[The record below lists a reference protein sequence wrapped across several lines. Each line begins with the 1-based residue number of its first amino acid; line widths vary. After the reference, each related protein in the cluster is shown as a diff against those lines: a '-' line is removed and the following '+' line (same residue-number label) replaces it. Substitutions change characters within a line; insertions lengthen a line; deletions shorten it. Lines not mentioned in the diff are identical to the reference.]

1 MNDAVYTPAQAS
13 AVANLPL
20 KAVHKLIDGRLIRPR
35 RRRVGRETQ
44 RFLSQDQ
51 LVYLRLEAEGV
62 RLLPLATRREVA
74 KAVANSPEIDMVC
87 LSEGSA
93 VTIQVK
99 HVRQEIEQQLMRL
112 TEAQQ
117 MTTSDPE
124 ILRGT
129 PVYRGTR
136 IPVELIADML
146 TDGASVEEILEGYP
160 ALDRNKV
167 ELATLYVRAFPR
179 RGRPSQRPWAMV
191 KKSASVTGDVKA
203 LAG

>member
-1 MNDAVYTPAQAS
+1 MNDAVYTPSQAS
-13 AVANLPL
+13 SFADLPL
-20 KAVHKLIDGRLIRPR
+20 KAVHKLIDGHLIRPR
-35 RRRVGRETQ
+35 RKRVGREIQ
-44 RFLSQDQ
+44 RFLSPDQ

-74 KAVANSPEIDMVC
+74 QAVANSPEIDMVR

-99 HVRQEIEQQLMRL
+99 PVRQEIKEQLLRL
-112 TEAQQ
+112 KKAQD
-117 MTTSDPE
+117 MTACDPE

-129 PVYRGTR
+129 PVFRGTR
-136 IPVELIADML
+136 IPVELVAEML
-146 TDGASVEEILEGYP
+146 ADGASVEEILKGYP

-179 RGRPSQRPWAMV
+179 RGRPSQRPWAAA
-191 KKSASVTGDVKA
+191 KKPAAVSRHAKA

>member
-1 MNDAVYTPAQAS
+1 MNDGVYTPAQAS
-13 AVANLPL
+13 AVADLPL

-35 RRRVGRETQ
+35 RMRVGREIQ

-74 KAVANSPEIDMVC
+74 KAVENSPGIDMVC

-93 VTIQVK
+93 VMIQVK
-99 HVRQEIEQQLMRL
+99 HVRLEVEQQLLRL
-112 TEAQQ
+112 REAQQ
-117 MTTSDPE
+117 MTVSDSE
-124 ILRGT
+124 ILHGT

-136 IPVELIADML
+136 IPVELVADML
-146 TDGASVEEILEGYP
+146 ADGASVEEILEGYP
-160 ALDRNKV
+160 ALDRHKV
-167 ELATLYVRAFPR
+167 ELASLYVRAFPR
-179 RGRPSQRPWAMV
+179 RGRPSQRPWTS
-191 KKSASVTGDVKA
+191 KKPARVTRHAAV

>member
-13 AVANLPL
+13 AVADLPL

-35 RRRVGRETQ
+35 RMRVGREIQ

-74 KAVANSPEIDMVC
+74 KAVENSPSIEMVC

-93 VTIQVK
+93 VMIQVK
-99 HVRQEIEQQLMRL
+99 HVRMEVERQLLRL
-112 TEAQQ
+112 REAEQ
-117 MTTSDPE
+117 MTISDPE
-124 ILRGT
+124 ILHGT

-136 IPVELIADML
+136 IPVELVADML
-146 TDGASVEEILEGYP
+146 NDGASVEEILEGYP
-160 ALDRNKV
+160 ALDRNKI
-167 ELATLYVRAFPR
+167 ELAPLYVRAFPR
-179 RGRPSQRPWAMV
+179 RGRPSQRPWAS
-191 KKSASVTGDVKA
+191 KKPVRVTRHAAVLVG
-203 LAG
+203 